1 MGDDENV
8 LDVDQGDVAQP
19 CEYLKKKKKNPT
31 ELAKKCVKEMT
42 IRKKLSETALV
53 GDCEKRAEWL
63 GL

>member
-1 MGDDENV
+1 MLHNLV
-8 LDVDQGDVAQP
+8 NI
-19 CEYLKKKKKNPT
+19 KKKKKNPT